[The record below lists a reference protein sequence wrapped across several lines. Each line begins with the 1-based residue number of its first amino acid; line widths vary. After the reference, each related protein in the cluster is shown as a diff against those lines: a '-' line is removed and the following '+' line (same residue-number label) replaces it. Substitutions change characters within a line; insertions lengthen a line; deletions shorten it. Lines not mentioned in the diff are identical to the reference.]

1 MRIQFEIK
9 ESLANILDQLT
20 HSDFWATEI
29 KEDES
34 GKKIIKI
41 KDLAYNLEA
50 VAEVGDNEIFIRTAL
65 SKYTYRICQVGDEC
79 WCEYVGAYR
88 GLLEQKLLPMITPKE
103 NLLECE
109 VWESS
114 LLGGKPKTLREYAE
128 DNLKLKKFRE
138 QNFGTNGFS
147 KADHPRRVYDEF
159 IKEDFIPEDK

>member
-1 MRIQFEIK
+1 M
-9 ESLANILDQLT
+9 N
-20 HSDFWATEI
+20 
-29 KEDES
+29 
-34 GKKIIKI
+34 
-41 KDLAYNLEA
+41 
-50 VAEVGDNEIFIRTAL
+50 VP
-65 SKYTYRICQVGDEC
+65 KYTYRICQVGDEC

-109 VWESS
+109 VLESS

-147 KADHPRRVYDEF
+147 KVDHPRRVYDEF

>member
-65 SKYTYRICQVGDEC
+65 SKYTYSICQVGDEC

-109 VWESS
+109 VLESS

-147 KADHPRRVYDEF
+147 KADHPRRVYD
-159 IKEDFIPEDK
+159 DFIPEDK

>member
-65 SKYTYRICQVGDEC
+65 SKYTYRMCQVGDEC

-88 GLLEQKLLPMITPKE
+88 GLLEQKRLPMITPKE

-109 VWESS
+109 VLESS

-138 QNFGTNGFS
+138 QNFGTNGLS

>member
-1 MRIQFEIK
+1 M
-9 ESLANILDQLT
+9 ANILDQLT

-65 SKYTYRICQVGDEC
+65 SKYTYRMCQVGDEC

-103 NLLECE
+103 NILECE
-109 VWESS
+109 GLESS
-114 LLGGKPKTLREYAE
+114 LLGGKLKTLREYAE

>member
-9 ESLANILDQLT
+9 ESLINILDQLM

-50 VAEVGDNEIFIRTAL
+50 VAEVMGNEIFIRTAL
-65 SKYTYRICQVGDEC
+65 SKYTYRIYEGEGGVLVRVCG
-79 WCEYVGAYR
+79 
-88 GLLEQKLLPMITPKE
+88 GLSRFFGTEAPSNNYSEE

-109 VWESS
+109 VLDSS
-114 LLGGKPKTLREYAE
+114 ILGGKQKTLREYAE

-138 QNFGTNGFS
+138 QNFGNNGFS